1 MKYNTRLYPYHSS
14 LRRRKKLCQNILL
27 LSLSVLIWILGGIY
41 LTLIKEE
48 NTLAM
53 QQDLAEQ
60 VVRFHVLAASD
71 SSADQAL
78 KLLVK
83 NAVLEYM
90 AQPLAR
96 CDNAAEALEILDEHT
111 TDILR
116 VARAVIEENG
126 YDYPVTAGIEE
137 VYFPVKSY
145 GDVIFPAGMYTAY
158 RIIIGEGQG
167 SNWWCVLY
175 PPLCFIDVTHGVVPE
190 ESKEQ
195 LKTLLTPEEYLAITG
210 NTEDSILFDENEN
223 PQEVYLRFRILRF
236 LNP

>member
-1 MKYNTRLYPYHSS
+1 MKYITRSYPRHRSI
-14 LRRRKKLCQNILL
+14 RRRRFCQNAILL
-27 LSLSVLIWILGGIY
+27 LLSVMIWILGGIY
-41 LTLIKEE
+41 LTLMKEE
-48 NTLAM
+48 HTLTM

-60 VVRFHVLAASD
+60 VVRFHVLAASN
-71 SSADQAL
+71 SNSDQAL

-90 AQPLAR
+90 SQPLAR
-96 CDNAAEALEILDEHT
+96 CDNAAEALEILDRHT
-111 TDILR
+111 DDIIR
-116 VARAVIEENG
+116 VARSVITENG

-145 GDVIFPAGMYTAY
+145 GDVTFPAGMYTAY
-158 RIIIGEGQG
+158 RIIIGEGNG
-167 SNWWCVLY
+167 NNWWCVLY
-175 PPLCFIDVTHGVVPE
+175 PPLCFIDVTHGIVPE

-210 NTEDSILFDENEN
+210 DTDGSILFDETED
-223 PQEVYLRFRILRF
+223 PREVYLRFRILRF